1 MGSLWTG
8 DRFELTRL
16 ASHLITDPVGTE
28 VALLGAGASS
38 VGAEAGAVVS
48 PEEEGTEAM
57 AGAGSSPEVGAME
70 APETTTAAGVRVVAM
85 VTGALEGPIE
95 TATTVMLHT
104 TSKNPSCSRSSFQWL
119 YI

>member
-16 ASHLITDPVGTE
+16 ASQLITDPVGTE

-38 VGAEAGAVVS
+38 LGAEAGAMVS

-57 AGAGSSPEVGAME
+57 GGAGSSPEVGAME
-70 APETTTAAGVRVVAM
+70 APETTTAGEGLVLPGHVGGLCWDAG
-85 VTGALEGPIE
+85 TGLGC
-95 TATTVMLHT
+95 VH
-104 TSKNPSCSRSSFQWL
+104 
-119 YI
+119 